1 MRKVVSLLLIP
12 LAFSLSCARNSLS
25 ERDSRRE
32 QLRNSADI
40 KRKELE
46 QVAGDY
52 AGRLIQDDGTIQN
65 ASIHLEVKDVPTAVE
80 GQVDP
85 VMTPTL
91 AGFLRFN
98 LSQDASE
105 YVGFSLEKAEYDPS
119 RAALDLVANNEIYK
133 KLILGLKLTG
143 NTLSGKWTAPDVSGA
158 GSATFTKNAD
168 AASLAVSLRGEYL
181 GVLKRDALGMYQF
194 ANLTLNTTFTPPN
207 GLKVSGILKVIF
219 GPWDSTEYLTYR
231 FDEVFYNPINGQLVM
246 KGEGLDASFIGVVNQ
261 GKLQGDWYSSYTGR
275 LGKAAFDKKPES
287 PPLPSSGA
295 LFDTL
300 KGTYKG
306 KITNTNPQSNLP
318 ERAMVSFVT
327 SQDLSAASGLKVT
340 GTLRLYLGDFE
351 SQEYIE
357 LPFTDIQYNFY
368 TQQIVAK
375 TGGATLMTFKGEVRT
390 DKQVVGKLFS
400 DSLGEMATLKVE
412 KE

>member
-1 MRKVVSLLLIP
+1 MRKVCWVLVLSLG
-12 LAFSLSCARNSLS
+12 FSVSCARNSLS

-32 QLRNSADI
+32 QLRNSAEI

-46 QVAGDY
+46 QVAGAY
-52 AGRLIQDDGTIQN
+52 AGRLVQDDGTVQN
-65 ASIHLEVKDVPTAVE
+65 ASLRLEVKDLPTAVE

-85 VMTPTL
+85 VMTPVL
-91 AGFLRFN
+91 SGFLRFN

-105 YVGFSLEKAEYDPS
+105 YVGFSIQKAEYDPKRS
-119 RAALDLVANNEIYK
+119 ALDLLVTNETYK
-133 KLILGLKLTG
+133 DLVLGLRLEGNRLTG
-143 NTLSGKWTAPDVSGA
+143 NWTAPGIGGA
-158 GSATFTKNAD
+158 GKADFTRDAD
-168 AASLAVSLRGEYL
+168 ASQLAVSLRGEYL
-181 GVLKRDALGMYQF
+181 GVLKREALGMYQF

-219 GPWDSTEYLTYR
+219 GQWDSTEYLTYR
-231 FDEVFYNPINGQLVM
+231 FEEIFYNPINGQIVM
-246 KGEGLDASFIGVVNQ
+246 KGEGLDASFIGVVSQ

-275 LGKAAFDKKPES
+275 LGKASFEKKPES

-306 KITNTNPQSNLP
+306 KVTNTNPQSNLP

-327 SQDLSAASGLKVT
+327 SQDLSLPSGLKVT
-340 GTLRLYLGDFE
+340 GTVRFYLGPFD
-351 SQEYIE
+351 SLEYME

-368 TQQIVAK
+368 TQKIVAK
-375 TGGATLMTFKGEVRT
+375 TGGQYLVTVKADVIDDKVKG
-390 DKQVVGKLFS
+390 KIFS
-400 DSLGEMATLKVE
+400 DAMGEMADLEVE